1 VQVTHAV
8 GDGVAEVVEVVV
20 LVVVE
25 AMEQTAVV
33 ELALARQRVWP
44 G

>member
-8 GDGVAEVVEVVV
+8 GDGVAEVVV

-25 AMEQTAVV
+25 AMEQTALV
-33 ELALARQRVWP
+33 ELALARQRVWS